1 MRKSLFWDKAILP
14 QRWYIGWSNFVGY
27 VDNRGLIVGSVDN
40 RKLESSGESGD
51 EEWA

>member
-14 QRWYIGWSNFVGY
+14 QRWYIGWGKFVRY

-40 RKLESSGESGD
+40 RKVESSGESGD
-51 EEWA
+51 GGWA